1 MLGKGPG
8 GLSCRRPPPRPPQLN
23 PKTAYCGMAAVGTLL
38 FLFGGSEQ
46 TGAHVRAIASRHSH
60 ARTEAACPHQRAG
73 GIFRGWKFSCCGKLC
88 PLFTVSIFRVLTVP
102 RPSFS
107 PLLDPHRPRPCASA
121 GGYSAGLHRL
131 DEDNLHWT
139 DVTAAAA
146 AATAAAAGPNAS
158 MPAARQHPGF
168 AAAGDGKLYLYGGM
182 GAEGVFLRR
191 FARLSPRE

>member
-1 MLGKGPG
+1 MLRET
-8 GLSCRRPPPRPPQLN
+8 LSFIHCQSIPNCPPPFILN
-23 PKTAYCGMAAVGTLL
+23 LANR
-38 FLFGGSEQ
+38 E
-46 TGAHVRAIASRHSH
+46 SR
-60 ARTEAACPHQRAG
+60 T
-73 GIFRGWKFSCCGKLC
+73 
-88 PLFTVSIFRVLTVP
+88 
-102 RPSFS
+102 RPS
-107 PLLDPHRPRPCASA
+107 PCASA